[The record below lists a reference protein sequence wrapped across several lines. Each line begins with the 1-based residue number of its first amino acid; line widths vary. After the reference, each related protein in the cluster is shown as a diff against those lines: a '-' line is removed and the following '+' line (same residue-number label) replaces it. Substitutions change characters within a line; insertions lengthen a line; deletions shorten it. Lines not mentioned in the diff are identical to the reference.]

1 MSPFQSIRQSARV
14 GVLALAGA
22 LLLPFMVGCNA
33 DSFLDPAGAGLGRWE
48 PTPGIQPILDRL
60 SVIESDDALTLP
72 TDQPR
77 REDLIPDIREYVM
90 GPGDIITV
98 TVYELRVPGVDD
110 IQTLRINETGMIR
123 PAIIG
128 PIKASGKS
136 PSQLE
141 TAIANKL
148 DEDGILRNA
157 TVSVILQ
164 QSRQNTYSVFGESTQ
179 GGIQVGTYV
188 IPKPD
193 FRLIEALTTA
203 RGIPGRTRKI
213 YIIRQA
219 ALDPSVTGDVPEVE
233 QGQEPQR
240 PAPVDPGDL
249 IEGLEG
255 GLEGEGGNTPDD
267 RPAPPPGVNAG
278 IDGGNAGAQWVFID
292 GKWVRVNAPTGEDS
306 DENIQ
311 ELRKLITQRIIE
323 IPYDR
328 LKSGDMAYNIV
339 IRPGDII
346 SVPDPSAGFVYMMG
360 QVNRPGA
367 YTVPGE
373 KELTLMRLVASA
385 GGLSGLAWPSRVDII
400 RQLNE
405 NEQAIVR
412 VDLKAIADG
421 TEPDIYLKQNDVIN
435 VGSSGVALPLAL
447 LRNGIRF
454 TYGFGFVL
462 DRNFNTDVFGT
473 N

>member
-1 MSPFQSIRQSARV
+1 MSPFQSIRQTAV
-14 GVLALAGA
+14 ALAGA
-22 LLLPFMVGCNA
+22 VLLAFLSGCNA

-60 SVIESDDALTLP
+60 SVIESEDALSLP
-72 TDQPR
+72 TDR
-77 REDLIPDIREYVM
+77 VRKEDLIPDIREYVI

-98 TVYELRVPGVDD
+98 TVFELRVPGVDD
-110 IQTLRINETGMIR
+110 IQTLRVNETGMIR

-141 TAIANKL
+141 TAIRNQL
-148 DEDGILRNA
+148 DEEGILRNA

-213 YIIRQA
+213 YVIRQA
-219 ALDPSVTGDVPEVE
+219 ALDPRVTGDVPEVE
-233 QGQEPQR
+233 QGQEPQP

-249 IEGLEG
+249 IEGLED
-255 GLEGEGGNTPDD
+255 GLEGEGGNTPED

-278 IDGGNAGAQWVFID
+278 IDSGNAGAQWVFVD
-292 GKWVRVNAPTGEDS
+292 GQWVRVNAPSGGG
-306 DENIQ
+306 DEQNLE
-311 ELRKLITQRIIE
+311 ELRQLITQRIIE

-339 IRPGDII
+339 IRAGDII

-385 GGLSGLAWPSRVDII
+385 GGLSGLAWPTRVDII
-400 RQLNE
+400 RQLGE

-412 VDLKAIADG
+412 VDLKAIAEG
-421 TEPDIYLKQNDVIN
+421 TKPDIYLKQNDVVN

-447 LRNGIRF
+447 LRNGVRF

-462 DRNFNTDVFGT
+462 DRNFDDDVFGE
-473 N
+473 

>member
-1 MSPFQSIRQSARV
+1 MSPFQSIRRNARV
-14 GVLALAGA
+14 GMLALAATA
-22 LLLPFMVGCNA
+22 LLSAVPGCEA
-33 DSFLDPAGAGLGRWE
+33 DSFLDPTTLGTWE
-48 PTPGIQPILDRL
+48 DTPKVQPILDRL
-60 SVIESDDALTLP
+60 SVIEPDDALQLP
-72 TDQPR
+72 TDR
-77 REDLIPDIREYVM
+77 VRAEDMYPDIREYVI

-98 TVYELRVPGVDD
+98 TVFELRVPGVDD
-110 IQTLRINETGMIR
+110 IQTLRVNETGQIR

-203 RGIPGRTRKI
+203 RGIPGRTRNI
-213 YIIRQA
+213 YVIRQA
-219 ALDPSVTGDVPEVE
+219 ALDPAVTGDVPEVE
-233 QGQEPQR
+233 DGNEPQR

-249 IEGLEG
+249 LEGLEG
-255 GLEGEGGNTPDD
+255 GLDNAGNTPDA
-267 RPAPPPGVNAG
+267 RPAPPANVGAG
-278 IDGGNAGAQWVFID
+278 LEGNGAGAQWVFVD
-292 GKWVRVNAPTGEDS
+292 GEWVRINAPAGEATTDE
-306 DENIQ
+306 ENIG
-311 ELRKLITQRIIE
+311 ELRKLVTQRIIE

-328 LKSGDMAYNIV
+328 LKQGDMAYNIV

-360 QVNRPGA
+360 QINRPGA

-385 GGLSGLAWPSRVDII
+385 GGLSNLAWPSRVDVI
-400 RQLNE
+400 RQLSE

-412 VDLKAIADG
+412 VNLAEIFRG
-421 TEPDIYLKQNDVIN
+421 NEPDIYLKQNDIIN
-435 VGSSGVALPLAL
+435 IGSSGVALPLAL
-447 LRNGIRF
+447 LRNGVRF

-462 DRNFNTDVFGT
+462 DRNFNNDVFG